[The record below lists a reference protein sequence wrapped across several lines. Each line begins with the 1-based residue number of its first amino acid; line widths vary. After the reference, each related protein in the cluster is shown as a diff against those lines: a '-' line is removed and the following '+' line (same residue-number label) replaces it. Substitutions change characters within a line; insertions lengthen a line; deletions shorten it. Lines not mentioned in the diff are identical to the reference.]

1 MFKGELLLK
10 IFFLNKILFLCLNS
24 YTINTRLSY
33 SIIVKEGNMKVITL
47 FIVGFLFSILLFA
60 ACSGTG
66 ACVSDVVEFTSFL
79 RVYCYDDFS
88 KDECEDYD
96 AQNINGANWTFY
108 RGDTCDDRG
117 LVEGSNPWP

>member
-1 MFKGELLLK
+1 
-10 IFFLNKILFLCLNS
+10 
-24 YTINTRLSY
+24 
-33 SIIVKEGNMKVITL
+33 MKVLITL

-66 ACVSDVVEFTSFL
+66 ACVSDVRDLYSGSV
-79 RVYCYDDFS
+79 VYCYDDFS

-96 AQNINGANWTFY
+96 AQELNTVGWTFY

-117 LVEGSNPWP
+117 LDEGSNPWP